1 MAEQAFVGVDLGASG
16 GRVLVGLF
24 DGERLCLDEVHR
36 FGNGPTNVAG
46 SLQWDLLALWNEVQS
61 GLRRAATK
69 YKQQIRSVGVDTWGV
84 DFGLL
89 GRGDTLLGNPT
100 HYRDRRTEGMPER
113 AFRYASREQ
122 IFAATGL
129 QFMPFN
135 TLFQLL
141 AMRESNSPLLE
152 VAERLLL
159 MPDLFHWLL
168 SGVKTNEITNAT
180 TTQCFNPQTGQWAND
195 LLEKCGISPQLFG
208 ELVPAGTDIGPLR
221 RDVAEATGLADA
233 RVVLPGTHDTASAVL
248 AVPAQTDPGVPWAYL
263 SSGTWALLGVEVDRP
278 IINDR
283 CRELNFTNEGGVG
296 GTIRLLKNITGLWLV
311 QECRRVWSQA
321 GNDLSWDELTC
332 RAAEAPALTSF
343 VDPDDASFAAP
354 TDMPAAIRD
363 FCRRTGQAVPESEG
377 AVVRTAIES
386 IALRSRQVLGWAEE
400 LRGQRVKTLHIV
412 GGGTQNRQLC
422 QATADACGVRVVAGP
437 IEATAIGNV
446 MMQAVAA
453 GAVRSIAE
461 ARQIV
466 ARSFEVEEYH
476 PRDAERWQEA
486 FASFEQLTR
495 R

>member
-1 MAEQAFVGVDLGASG
+1 MAEQAFVGIDLGASG

-24 DGERLCLDEVHR
+24 DGERLRLDEAHR

-46 SLQWDLLALWNEVQS
+46 SLQWDLLALWNEIQA
-61 GLRRAATK
+61 GLRRTAVK

-113 AFRYASREQ
+113 AFRYASREE

-141 AMRESNSPLLE
+141 AMRESNSPLLD

-180 TTQCFNPQTGQWAND
+180 TTQCFNPQTGQWANE
-195 LLEKCGISPQLFG
+195 LLGKCGISTSLFG
-208 ELVPAGTDIGPLR
+208 ELVPAGTDIGLLR
-221 RDVAEATGLADA
+221 PDVAEATGLARV
-233 RVVLPGTHDTASAVL
+233 RVVLPGTHDTASAVM
-248 AVPAQTDPGVPWAYL
+248 AVPAQSDQKEPWAYL
-263 SSGTWALLGVEVDRP
+263 SSGTWALLGVEIDRP

-321 GNDLSWDELTC
+321 GNDLSWEELTR
-332 RAAEAPALTSF
+332 RAAESPALVSF
-343 VDPDDASFAAP
+343 VDPDDPSFAAP

-400 LRGQRVKTLHIV
+400 LSGQRLKTLHIV

-437 IEATAIGNV
+437 VEATAIGNV

-453 GAVRSIAE
+453 GAVGSIAE
-461 ARQIV
+461 SRQIV
-466 ARSFEVEEYH
+466 ARSFEVEAYL
-476 PRDAERWQEA
+476 PRDADRWQEA
-486 FASFEQLTR
+486 FARFAPLTR

>member
-1 MAEQAFVGVDLGASG
+1 MAEQAFIGVDLGASG

-24 DGERLCLDEVHR
+24 DGKNLRLDEAHR

-46 SLQWDLLALWNEVQS
+46 TLHWDLLALWNDVQA
-61 GLRRAATK
+61 GLRRAGAK
-69 YKQQIRSVGVDTWGV
+69 YKGQIRSVGVDTWGV

-89 GRGDTLLGNPT
+89 GRGDTLLGNPV
-100 HYRDRRTEGMPER
+100 HYRDRRTEGMPTR
-113 AFRYASREQ
+113 AFRYASREA

-141 AMRESNSPLLE
+141 AMREGHSPLLD
-152 VAERLLL
+152 VAERMLM

-168 SGVKTNEITNAT
+168 SGEKTNEITNAT
-180 TTQCFNPQTGQWAND
+180 TTQCFNPQTGRWATD
-195 LLEKCGISPQLFG
+195 LLQQCGLAPGLFG
-208 ELVPAGTDIGPLR
+208 ELVQAGADIGALR
-221 RDVAEATGLADA
+221 RDVAEATELANV
-233 RVVLPGTHDTASAVL
+233 RVVLPGTHDTASAVM
-248 AVPAQTDPGVPWAYL
+248 AVPAQSDGGGPWAYL
-263 SSGTWALLGVEVDRP
+263 SSGTWALLGVEIDRP
-278 IINDR
+278 IVNDR

-321 GNDLSWDELTC
+321 GRDYSWEELT
-332 RAAEAPALTSF
+332 RLAAEAPSLASL

-354 TDMPAAIRD
+354 TDMPVAIREY
-363 FCRRTGQAVPESEG
+363 CLRTRQPVPESEG
-377 AVVRTAIES
+377 AVIRTAIES
-386 IALRSRQVLGWAEE
+386 IALRSRQVLGWVEE
-400 LRGQRVKTLHIV
+400 LSGQRIKTLHIV
-412 GGGTQNRQLC
+412 GGGTQNRPLC

-437 IEATAIGNV
+437 VEATAIGNV

-453 GAVRSIAE
+453 GAVGSIAE

-466 ARSFEVEEYH
+466 ARSFAVEEYA
-476 PRDAERWQEA
+476 PRETDRWQEA
-486 FASFEQLTR
+486 FARFQQVTR